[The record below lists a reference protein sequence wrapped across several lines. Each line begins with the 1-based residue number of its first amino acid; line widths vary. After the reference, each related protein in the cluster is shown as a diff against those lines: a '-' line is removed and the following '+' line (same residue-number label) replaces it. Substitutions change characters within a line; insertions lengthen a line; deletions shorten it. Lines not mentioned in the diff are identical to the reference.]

1 MKRVFKT
8 ISIHPMKNST
18 CSYMYVSF
26 TYGGNKKR
34 KKILELKNGI
44 VATLWKLAELKSR
57 NAYSYSRTG
66 TIKNITPNTSLTI
79 GVTALI
85 SL

>member
-1 MKRVFKT
+1 
-8 ISIHPMKNST
+8 
-18 CSYMYVSF
+18 MYVSF

-66 TIKNITPNTSLTI
+66 TIKNIIPNTSFDHWGDSTDLPLTI
-79 GVTALI
+79 KSIKYGRHIGTHILP
-85 SL
+85 L